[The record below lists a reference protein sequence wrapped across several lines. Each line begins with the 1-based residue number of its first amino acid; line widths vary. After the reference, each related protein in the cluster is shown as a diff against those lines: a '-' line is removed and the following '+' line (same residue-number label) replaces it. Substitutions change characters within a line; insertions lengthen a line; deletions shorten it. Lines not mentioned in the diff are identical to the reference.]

1 MNIQPNKPGK
11 PDALGRLSQL
21 WGLTPANEAL
31 ARTYLMNGQA
41 DDSLLSGAEQQVFS
55 SFNWQDQWEISKLL
69 NEMIEPDHTKNEAKI
84 LRFLWAIGRS
94 TAGFA
99 ALFDYHYLNNHDT
112 VSDSVFRQRCEV
124 LGSAA
129 AAAMDAECPAAVP
142 AGYIQTKR
150 LHQLARTNPT
160 VLLEAQKLIADP
172 RNSMADGVLAG
183 ILLANTDTVEK
194 KSGLLGKLLGNIAA
208 SHHSNTDTH
217 LDQQVELLLAWVDA
231 ILEGAS
237 GSGLSSAD
245 VVNLK
250 SYIRAGDPSASMP
263 ITQSPTAWQLPD
275 PDIFS
280 CFLAKRSAVECMTAC
295 VMFGLQHDDRL
306 ACALRVLVGLDPYA
320 ALWGILYFLPQEWD
334 VCFLDTLLPHIPG
347 GAVTILR
354 FVAKGFAQQHEATGK
369 KIARRYYESADTAL
383 QYCSLDEY
391 TNLCQL
397 LPTTKSGDHNA
408 RMEQL
413 RNHITAIYE
422 KSFNQGPQQT
432 IVHDYLSGQGN
443 FADSAALLKPIR
455 NEYRYLSNLQNIL
468 NDYKKM
474 AGWDEFACRC
484 IILSALT
491 CTGYGTFTA
500 FTSFTLH
507 TDEKRNMDAFVN
519 ALTAGGLPVRDC
531 ITVLASLYDNW
542 YQENAEKLIEEAV
555 QEHFIT
561 PAGLDAL
568 SDAALNSSATARIM
582 AIKGLDA
589 LSAHPNCAEGA
600 RKALILCSADTSKQ
614 VQEVLATCYINHPDW
629 EQDYLTMLGS
639 KKAAQRSL
647 AIRVL
652 AGIDME
658 KYRTALEETLA
669 VEKNAKVMDQLTAL
683 LGTPAAVGA
692 SGQVP
697 TDLAAQLLKG
707 GKKRKVQWI
716 LDQPLPTVHH
726 TDDAHTTAS
735 ENQIAALFVAYADLG
750 HIGRSDTAAAIAADL
765 EGKDLEALACE
776 VWELWIKQ
784 GAQSKTKWV
793 LSFAAVF
800 GGAAMT
806 PKLIRAINDWPQNA
820 RGAIAC
826 DAVAA
831 LSVSP
836 DPAALVAVDS
846 ISRKFKFRQVKTA
859 AAAAL
864 ESAAK
869 ELGITAEEL
878 ADRIVPT
885 LDFAPDGT
893 RIFDYGPRKFIV
905 RLTPSLELAVNTE
918 AGKVVKSMPAPGK
931 TDDAEKAPAA
941 YEAYKTLKKQI
952 KTTVTAQ
959 RARLELALSA
969 QRCWD
974 SEAWRKLFVE
984 NPVMHQ
990 FAISLI
996 WGVYE
1001 NGELKETF
1009 RYMED
1014 GSFNTVDEEEY
1025 TLPNDVSI
1033 GLVHP
1038 IELEEDTLA
1047 AWKQQ
1052 LEDYEIIQSIDQLSR
1067 PIYRLSAEQAQAT
1080 ALETVAGR
1088 ILNSLS
1094 LMGKLQ
1100 SMGWYRGSV
1109 VDGGGFHTF
1118 YREDP
1123 SAGIGVELSF
1133 SGCFVGGENE
1143 EITVFDAVFYK
1154 AGTVERGSYCYD
1166 APKKENIFLLGQ
1178 VPARYYSEVVWQ
1190 LERATASSTETD
1202 PDWRRKKN

>member
-11 PDALGRLSQL
+11 PDALGRLSKL
-21 WGLTPANEAL
+21 WGLTPTNEAL
-31 ARTYLMNGQA
+31 ARTYLMDDQA
-41 DDSLLSGAEQQVFS
+41 DDSLLSGAEPQVFS
-55 SFNWQDQWEISKLL
+55 SFNWQDRWEISKLL
-69 NEMIEPDHTKNEAKI
+69 SEVTEPDHTKNQAKV

-99 ALFDYHYLNNHDT
+99 ALFDYHYLNSHDT
-112 VSDSVFRQRCEV
+112 VSDNVYRQCCEV

-129 AAAMDAECPAAVP
+129 AAAMDAEYSAAVP
-142 AGYIQTKR
+142 AGYIQTMR
-150 LHQLARTNPT
+150 LHQLARTTPA

-183 ILLANTDTVEK
+183 VLLANTDPAEK
-194 KSGLLGKLLGNIAA
+194 KPGLLKKLLGGTA
-208 SHHSNTDTH
+208 SNVDIQ
-217 LDQQVELLLAWVDA
+217 LKQQVELLLAWTDA
-231 ILEGAS
+231 IVEGAS
-237 GSGLSSAD
+237 GLSTAD
-245 VVNLK
+245 VGNLK
-250 SYIRAGDPSASMP
+250 SYIRTGDPSATMP
-263 ITQSPTAWQLPD
+263 ATQSPTAWQLPEQ
-275 PDIFS
+275 DIFG

-306 ACALRVLVGLDPYA
+306 ACAFRVLVGLDPYA
-320 ALWGILYFLPQEWD
+320 ALWSILYFLPQEWD
-334 VCFLDTLLPHIPG
+334 IRFLDTLLPHIPG
-347 GAVTILR
+347 GAVTLLR
-354 FVAKGFAQQHEATGK
+354 FVAKGFAQHYEATGK

-383 QYCSLDEY
+383 QYCNLDEY

-397 LPTTKSGDHNA
+397 LPTTKNGDHNA

-422 KSFNQGPQQT
+422 KSFDQGLQQT

-443 FADSAALLKPIR
+443 FADSTTILKPIR

-491 CTGYGTFTA
+491 CTGYGTFTS
-500 FTSFTLH
+500 FTSFTLRA
-507 TDEKRNMDAFVN
+507 DEKRNMDAFVN
-519 ALTAGGLPVRDC
+519 ALVAGGLPVRDC

-568 SDAALNSSATARIM
+568 ADAALNGSATARIM

-589 LSAHPNCAEGA
+589 LSVHPNCAEEA

-614 VQEVLATCYINHPDW
+614 AQEVLVERYISHPDW
-629 EQDYLTMLGS
+629 EQDYLAMLGS

-658 KYRTALEETLA
+658 KYRKTLEDALA
-669 VEKNAKVMDQLTAL
+669 VEKNAKVMDQLSAL
-683 LGTPAAVGA
+683 LRTSAVDAGA
-692 SGQVP
+692 EGQ
-697 TDLAAQLLKG
+697 TSAELAVQVLKG
-707 GKKRKVQWI
+707 GKKRKVQW
-716 LDQPLPTVHH
+716 LLNYPLPTVHH
-726 TDDAHTTAS
+726 TDEAHTAAS
-735 ENQIAALFVAYADLG
+735 EDQIAALFVAYADLG
-750 HIGRSDTAAAIAADL
+750 RMGRSDTAAAIAADL
-765 EGKDLEALACE
+765 EEKDLEALACE
-776 VWELWIKQ
+776 VWELWIKE

-864 ESAAK
+864 EGAAK

-885 LDFAPDGT
+885 LDFTPDGT

-918 AGKVVKSMPAPGK
+918 AGKTVKSMPAPGK
-931 TDDAEKAPAA
+931 TDDAEKASAA

-1001 NGELKETF
+1001 NGQLKETF

-1014 GSFNTVDEEEY
+1014 GSFNTADEEEY
-1025 TLPNDVSI
+1025 ALPAEASI

-1038 IELEEDTLA
+1038 IELEEDTLS

-1067 PIYRLSAEQAQAT
+1067 PIYRLPAEQAQAT

-1100 SMGWYRGSV
+1100 GMGWYRGSV
-1109 VDGGGFHTF
+1109 VDGGGFYTF

-1123 SAGIGVELSF
+1123 SVGIGVELNF
-1133 SGCFVGGENE
+1133 SGCFVGGDSE
-1143 EITVFDAVFYK
+1143 EITVFDAIFYK

-1178 VPARYYSEVVWQ
+1178 VPARYYSEIVWQ

-1202 PDWRRKKN
+1202 PDWRSKKN